1 MTDYFPFEIGAR
13 ATALPEASGVQERD
27 FDAQRQPSQHH
38 RSLKIADL
46 INDSN
51 EPELFPGSGA
61 AQATALRP
69 IWLSPQIEEEGHS
82 DNERSHHRYRGRTQS
97 LTGSSNAFLP
107 RLPLGPSQSAS
118 ANETTLLPRL
128 APLTSSRQYP
138 GRSRQSSVS
147 TQSTSSSLT
156 RGHDRDYS
164 KSQSPQTTR
173 ERRES
178 RPAYQVEEDT
188 FIWYHR
194 DDLGMQWNDVSKAY
208 NAQFPDRP
216 RIGRQGIQSRY
227 YRVLE
232 VEGVPKIRKR
242 PKSLKPKKIRHH
254 YVVIARTNRRY
265 PWMRCAGGVRN
276 EHSDWSRKVSRL
288 LNCATMPRLWLTR
301 RALPFSSRLMAPL
314 LIDRAKR

>member
-1 MTDYFPFEIGAR
+1 MTGYFPFDMGAR
-13 ATALPEASGVQERD
+13 AAAFPGAPGIQERG
-27 FDAQRQPSQHH
+27 FDAQGQPSQHH

-51 EPELFPGSGA
+51 EPEHFRGSGA
-61 AQATALRP
+61 TQTTAQRP
-69 IWLSPQIEEEGHS
+69 LWFSPQIEDEHSGSEGA
-82 DNERSHHRYRGRTQS
+82 HHRHHNR
-97 LTGSSNAFLP
+97 TGSFTESANDFLP
-107 RLPLGPSQSAS
+107 RLPLAPSRSAS
-118 ANETTLLPRL
+118 TSEMTVFPSL
-128 APLTSSRQYP
+128 APLTSSHP
-138 GRSRQSSVS
+138 WLGRSRQSSVS
-147 TQSTSSSLT
+147 TQSTSSSFT
-156 RGHDRDYS
+156 RRHDRDYS

-242 PKSLKPKKIRHH
+242 PKSLKSKKIRHH
-254 YVVIARTNRRY
+254 YGVIARTNRRY
-265 PWMRCAGGVRN
+265 SWMRCTGGVWN
-276 EHSDWSRKVSRL
+276 ENSDRSRKVSRL
-288 LNCATMPRLWLTR
+288 LDAQRCRGY
-301 RALPFSSRLMAPL
+301 
-314 LIDRAKR
+314 D